1 MIDAKHMHVI
11 VLHIARHSLYKMRAE
26 PRYTK
31 HTGNMKDSQ
40 HGMWTVDLMMRILG
54 PPAFQQPMRPASIDY
69 YRPVILMKLLYETG
83 LGEISMRAGTHVTF
97 GISVEGAPV

>member
-26 PRYTK
+26 PRYTR

-54 PPAFQQPMRPASIDY
+54 LQHSSNPCVQLPLTTIGR
-69 YRPVILMKLLYETG
+69 
-83 LGEISMRAGTHVTF
+83 
-97 GISVEGAPV
+97 